1 MIVRSD
7 SIITIYGG
15 FYQGD
20 SRITELEDK
29 VISCVL
35 LNMEGI
41 EIKEFNDITTAEDG
55 SVCVKIQPNTI
66 PSGRYYYHV
75 TLKRKDGTIIAT
87 IKNEME
93 VIMVNDDCCPHND
106 MCGDEECDSRI
117 TPFFAVASDCCPHN
131 DMCGDEECDSRI
143 TPFFAV
149 ARALQGEDGVG
160 ISGIE
165 LRDNHLYVTLTNA
178 RVIDAGEIDAVSE
191 EDLQD
196 IVAMVNAIEDTA
208 INGKKIGDGNITL
221 YATDIKMKNGLYN
234 QHDLEA
240 VILTMNE
247 KNTAQDRRL
256 TDLEELVE
264 EDQTLL
270 QEVNA
275 NTLAIAQLEAATI
288 NGMTLVDDEG
298 NAKHVKITLANIE
311 YDGTTGK
318 DSSYP
323 TYGAI
328 NAWEAVDMLSNSIKT
343 LNGNAE
349 TEGSVDYKIVQAF
362 KWVEVTA

>member
-1 MIVRSD
+1 
-7 SIITIYGG
+7 
-15 FYQGD
+15 
-20 SRITELEDK
+20 
-29 VISCVL
+29 
-35 LNMEGI
+35 MEGI

-75 TLKRKDGTIIAT
+75 TLKREDGTIIAT

-165 LRDNHLYVTLTNA
+165 LRNNHLYVTLTNA
-178 RVIDAGEIDAVSE
+178 RVIDAGEIDVVSE

-196 IVAMVNAIEDTA
+196 IVAMA
-208 INGKKIGDGNITL
+208 K
-221 YATDIKMKNGLYN
+221 
-234 QHDLEA
+234 
-240 VILTMNE
+240 
-247 KNTAQDRRL
+247 
-256 TDLEELVE
+256 
-264 EDQTLL
+264 
-270 QEVNA
+270 A
-275 NTLAIAQLEAATI
+275 NTLAIVQLEAATI
-288 NGMTLVDDEG
+288 NGMTLVDEEG
-298 NAKHVKITLANIE
+298 SAKNVVLTAANINMGG
-311 YDGTTGK
+311 DGLVVPANSTL
-318 DSSYP
+318 
-323 TYGAI
+323 
-328 NAWEAVDMLSNSIKT
+328 LSVVTSNFSEIAT
-343 LNGNAE
+343 LKGDAD
-349 TEGSVDYKIVQAF
+349 TVGSVDYKIANAF